1 MRFRLPALAAGLA
14 LLNATA
20 VASAA
25 TSPTAYTTHGAW
37 TFRSA
42 PRLHP
47 PKLRTDAKGVKSSLA
62 PGYFLVANFKNIL
75 SSKKFAGQGGPL
87 ILVQDG
93 NPIEKNLRAE
103 RLQVDDVAEEARE
116 NGIES
121 LDQIKWCVLETG
133 GSMSFIQKS
142 G

>member
-1 MRFRLPALAAGLA
+1 MMRVLSMRFRLPALAAGLA

-87 ILVQDG
+87 ILDS
-93 NPIEKNLRAE
+93 
-103 RLQVDDVAEEARE
+103 RLQPVWFAPVT
-116 NGIES
+116 NGLFANNLTVQRYNGKPALSWWE
-121 LDQIKWCVLETG
+121 
-133 GSMSFIQKS
+133 GSITAT
-142 G
+142 